1 LNSRGSI
8 FGKTKRRLHRSGNR
22 VSVYHVSA
30 LKEVIDIFGLRE
42 QNIAIFEMQD
52 LNAKKVVEM
61 T

>member
-1 LNSRGSI
+1 
-8 FGKTKRRLHRSGNR
+8 
-22 VSVYHVSA
+22 VSA